1 MKFADFDVSFE
12 PPDGIPIRLT
22 PADEGDWTVTAQK
35 DDDILVH
42 VRAGATADKLR
53 ATPIDAR
60 GTIHDGKT
68 EVKVRVRS
76 VEPLRDGGVKVAY
89 ERLSFPYSV
98 KA

>member
-1 MKFADFDVSFE
+1 MKFADFDLSFE
-12 PPDGIPIRLT
+12 PPGGVPVRLT
-22 PADEGDWTVTAQK
+22 PAEEGGWTIAAQE

-42 VRAGATADKLR
+42 VHAGPTADKLC
-53 ATPIDAR
+53 AMPVNAM

-76 VEPLRDGGVKVAY
+76 VERLRSGGVKVAY
-89 ERLSFPYSV
+89 ERMSFPYPV